1 MDPGLWNG
9 DPPYTILLGAIS
21 EDTAIS
27 FSLNNQFD
35 HDHHW
40 QSIIDRYNWAGLKFF
55 LFFLRCHYFFMK
67 CLWFTHLHSS
77 SYGRLHFLPNS
88 FPTGWIFDKCPPW
101 PSGKSWPKSAQG
113 SSARNSSC
121 NLTIGAPSNGF
132 KGHLIDTSNPPPS
145 TS

>member
-40 QSIIDRYNWAGLKFF
+40 QSIIDRYN
-55 LFFLRCHYFFMK
+55 
-67 CLWFTHLHSS
+67 
-77 SYGRLHFLPNS
+77 
-88 FPTGWIFDKCPPW
+88 
-101 PSGKSWPKSAQG
+101 
-113 SSARNSSC
+113 
-121 NLTIGAPSNGF
+121 
-132 KGHLIDTSNPPPS
+132 
-145 TS
+145 